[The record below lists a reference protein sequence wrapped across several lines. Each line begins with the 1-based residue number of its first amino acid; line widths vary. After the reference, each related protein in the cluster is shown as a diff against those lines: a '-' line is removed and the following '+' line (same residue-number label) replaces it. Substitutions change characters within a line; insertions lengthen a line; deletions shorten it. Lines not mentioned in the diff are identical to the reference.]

1 MAAAGQEKTV
11 SDYIVHHLTNLTYGK
26 LPEGF
31 ERYDGQTVG
40 TGGEWTFAHGAEEI
54 AAMGF
59 NAVHVD
65 SLAWSIGLALSFAHC
80 SVGLRF
86 ARQRQRPQA
95 SLTLSKWLLSLL
107 IIK

>member
-54 AAMGF
+54 SAMGF
-59 NAVHVD
+59 PPV
-65 SLAWSIGLALSFAHC
+65 LFCPFYPLIT
-80 SVGLRF
+80 
-86 ARQRQRPQA
+86 RQPCG
-95 SLTLSKWLLSLL
+95 
-107 IIK
+107 

>member
-54 AAMGF
+54 
-59 NAVHVD
+59 
-65 SLAWSIGLALSFAHC
+65 
-80 SVGLRF
+80 
-86 ARQRQRPQA
+86 
-95 SLTLSKWLLSLL
+95 
-107 IIK
+107 